1 MDNELYKQLTD
12 GWDLNLRKKCIECL
26 NYSVNY
32 IFVCVYIYIYIYIY
46 IHIYIITVT
55 VTYMVK
61 TFRFGNIA
69 PYLKYLDTGDC

>member
-1 MDNELYKQLTD
+1 M
-12 GWDLNLRKKCIECL
+12 
-26 NYSVNY
+26 
-32 IFVCVYIYIYIYIY
+32 
-46 IHIYIITVT
+46 TVT